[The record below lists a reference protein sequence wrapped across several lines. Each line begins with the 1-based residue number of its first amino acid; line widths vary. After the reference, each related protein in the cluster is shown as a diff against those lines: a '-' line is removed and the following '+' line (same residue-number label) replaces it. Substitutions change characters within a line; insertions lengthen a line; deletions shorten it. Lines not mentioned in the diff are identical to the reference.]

1 MRSIG
6 GPETAMGKH
15 IWARSRRDIAG
26 RALLAHRIPSG
37 ATPLPFDDHRLRV
50 EVVHSHAL
58 VRRGGM
64 LLPPLR
70 KAWTAATD
78 SVMPGAQPPI
88 AGALALLEATE
99 TEPSAA
105 PWPMAGRRHI
115 LIVED
120 DPPTA
125 GVVRNALELEG
136 DPDWSVEVAGEGVR
150 ALELAAGTPPDV
162 VLLDV
167 RLPGLDGG
175 EVYRRLRA
183 SHVTRH
189 TRVLFLTA
197 GTSLDLYWRGID
209 DGVLLR
215 KPFDVQELVRLV
227 RALLAE

>member
-1 MRSIG
+1 
-6 GPETAMGKH
+6 MGKH
-15 IWARSRRDIAG
+15 MWARSRRNIAS
-26 RALLAHRIPSG
+26 RAPLAHGTSNG
-37 ATPLPFDDHRLRV
+37 AMPLPFDDHRRRV
-50 EVVHSHAL
+50 EVAHSHPL
-58 VRRGGM
+58 VRRSGM

-70 KAWTAATD
+70 KARIAAID
-78 SVMPGAQPPI
+78 SVRSGVQAPI
-88 AGALALLEATE
+88 AGSLALLEAPE
-99 TEPSAA
+99 TLPSAA
-105 PWPMAGRRHI
+105 PWPVAGRRHI

-150 ALELAAGTPPDV
+150 ALELAAGSPPDV

-183 SHVTRH
+183 SHPTGR

-197 GTSLDLYWRGID
+197 GTSLDLHRRGID